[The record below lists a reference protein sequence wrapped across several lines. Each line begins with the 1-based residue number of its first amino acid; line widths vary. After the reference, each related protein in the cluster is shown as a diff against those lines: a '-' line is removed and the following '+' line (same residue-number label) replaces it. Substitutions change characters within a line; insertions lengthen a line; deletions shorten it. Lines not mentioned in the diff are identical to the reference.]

1 MPRIIIRQKPAIVCE
16 DVDLEI
22 NGTPEGSFT
31 AGSTIDL
38 QLTDGVNP
46 VTPDAVSVVG
56 NTVTI
61 EVPAGV
67 CVDWDAENF
76 ITATGIT
83 DTTEQGA
90 IRTLVT
96 DLKDAGLWNKLQAI
110 YPFVGGTAT
119 THKFN
124 LRNAQDSNGA
134 FRLTFIGGWTHAAT
148 GALPNGTNGYADTRF
163 RPITNIADNNFHLMV
178 NVRNIN
184 TGTSRFHAGVGGNPT
199 QGQDVS
205 LGRVS
210 SGARE
215 IGLIAGNSS
224 EYTPSVTLT
233 PFVGSKTVTTNGS
246 RSARYFANGAFQS
259 NAVTQT
265 QGLVNANIFI
275 GAISSLGTPQFFDNC
290 EFSFATMGLGLSDAQ
305 ALDLHNIQLAFNT
318 TLGR

>member
-1 MPRIIIRQKPAIVCE
+1 
-16 DVDLEI
+16 
-22 NGTPEGSFT
+22 
-31 AGSTIDL
+31 
-38 QLTDGVNP
+38 
-46 VTPDAVSVVG
+46 
-56 NTVTI
+56 
-61 EVPAGV
+61 
-67 CVDWDAENF
+67 
-76 ITATGIT
+76 
-83 DTTEQGA
+83 
-90 IRTLVT
+90 
-96 DLKDAGLWNKLQAI
+96 
-110 YPFVGGTAT
+110 
-119 THKFN
+119 
-124 LRNAQDSNGA
+124 
-134 FRLTFIGGWTHAAT
+134 
-148 GALPNGTNGYADTRF
+148 
-163 RPITNIADNNFHLMV
+163 MV

-233 PFVGSKTVTTNGS
+233 PFVGSKIVTTNGS

-290 EFSFATMGLGLSDAQ
+290 EFSFATMGLGLSDAE
-305 ALDLHNIQLAFNT
+305 ALDLHDIQLAFNT